1 MSRFKHKT
9 KPELI
14 RLIHV
19 AKRELQMDD
28 ETYRAAL
35 SLSVP
40 GKTSAKDM
48 TIVELEKALE
58 ALKKKGFQIRRTV
71 GTRPLADDAQSKK
84 LRALWLEMHTQGIV
98 KRAEES
104 ALAAYV
110 KRLTG
115 VDALQWLNTDQASR
129 VIETLKK
136 WQSRELKRT
145 KDAA

>member
-1 MSRFKHKT
+1 MRTAFKSKT

-19 AKRELQMDD
+19 AKRELALDD
-28 ETYRAAL
+28 DTYRAAL
-35 SLSVP
+35 ALAVP

-48 TIVELEKALE
+48 TIPELEKALE
-58 ALKKKGFQIRRTV
+58 ALKKKGFQVRRTA
-71 GTRPLADDAQSKK
+71 GTRPLADDAQAKK
-84 LRALWLEMHTQGIV
+84 IRALWLEMHAQGIV

-115 VDALQWLNTDQASR
+115 VDALQWLNTDQAST

-136 WQSRELKRT
+136 WQARDM
-145 KDAA
+145 KDKASA

>member
-1 MSRFKHKT
+1 MARFTPKT

-19 AKRELQMDD
+19 AKRELALDE

-35 SLSVP
+35 ALAVP

-48 TIVELEKALE
+48 TTVELEKALE
-58 ALKKKGFQIRRTV
+58 ALKKKGFQIRRTA
-71 GTRPLADDAQSKK
+71 GSRPLADDAQSKK
-84 LRALWLEMHTQGIV
+84 LRALWLEMAAQGIV

-136 WQSRELKRT
+136 WQTRELKRT